1 MTLHRPVEP
10 AAVADIIQAA
20 AATRTPLALR
30 GTGARQALGRHAP
43 CPDLLDMSG
52 FSGGLDYQPS
62 ELVFTADAGMALAS
76 IEALLAQNRQMLAF
90 EPPDWSDL
98 LGASGTG
105 TLGGLVAT
113 NIAGPRRVKSG
124 APRDHFLGFHGVNG
138 RGEMFKAGGRVV
150 KNVTGYDL
158 AKVQA
163 GAFGTLAVL
172 TKITLKVVPAPETSA
187 TLLVTGE
194 DAAQASRTMAKAM
207 NSPHEVSAAA
217 FLPRNVAELA
227 SSLTSLSS
235 SATLLRLEGHGP
247 SVAFRMEALRQM
259 LGAGEIVQ
267 EAESVALW
275 RQIGSVQPL
284 LQRRDSLLWKL
295 NPTPSAAPAVL
306 EALAARLPVLN
317 AFLDWGGGLI
327 WLELDAATPEA
338 GAGPLRAIMAMN
350 GGHAMLVRAPE
361 SLRGEVAVFEP
372 PAIGVAALS
381 QRIKAAYD
389 PGFVLNPGR
398 MYAGG

>member
-1 MTLHRPVEP
+1 MTLHHPLEA
-10 AAVADIIQAA
+10 AAVPDIIQTAA
-20 AATRTPLALR
+20 ASRTPLEIR
-30 GTGARQALGRHAP
+30 GTGAKHALGRHAP

-62 ELVFTADAGMALAS
+62 ELVFTADAGMALAA

-98 LGASGTG
+98 LGASSTG

-113 NIAGPRRVKSG
+113 NLAGPRRVKSG

-138 RGEMFKAGGRVV
+138 RGEIFKAGGRVV

-172 TKITLKVVPAPETSA
+172 TNITLKVVPVPETSV
-187 TLLVTGE
+187 TLLLPGE
-194 DAAQASRTMAKAM
+194 EAVQASRTMSRAV

-217 FLPRNVAELA
+217 HLPPCVAALA
-227 SSLTSLSS
+227 SSLGSLST

-247 SVAFRMEALRQM
+247 SVAFRVEALRQM

-267 EAESVALW
+267 EAESMALW
-275 RQIGSVQPL
+275 RQIGSVQAL
-284 LQRRDSLLWKL
+284 LQKPDSLLWKL
-295 NPTPSAAPAVL
+295 NPTPSAAPAL
-306 EALAARLPVLN
+306 LAALTARLPVMN

-327 WLELDAATPEA
+327 WLELDAATPDA
-338 GAGPLRAIMAMN
+338 GAVPLRAIMAAS

-361 SLRGEVAVFEP
+361 TLRAEVAVFEP
-372 PAIGVAALS
+372 PERGVAVLS

-389 PGFVLNPGR
+389 PDFVLNPGR
-398 MYAGG
+398 MYPGG